1 MSTFNQKTTW
11 ADAYAEN
18 SVGGLLGGGL
28 AEPMGGFGSFPLV
41 IMALSIIATNI
52 PTIYSLA
59 LTFQTI
65 LDMLAYWFA
74 IFSAIFIE
82 EHLILCRGKWS
93 NYNAEDY
100 NNWRKLLLGAASF
113 IALSC
118 GVAGAEV
125 GMAQSWYIG
134 IIGGMIR
141 NPEFGSSQSGT
152 TIRNVKVDNTR
163 NIAAAT
169 TLNKNPVGYNLNHL
183 KGRYPMG
190 SRVVID
196 VSHIPYG
203 CSVLTYPYIIPSKD
217 TQVWPSSW
225 MLNTD
230 LL

>member
-1 MSTFNQKTTW
+1 
-11 ADAYAEN
+11 
-18 SVGGLLGGGL
+18 
-28 AEPMGGFGSFPLV
+28 
-41 IMALSIIATNI
+41 
-52 PTIYSLA
+52 
-59 LTFQTI
+59 
-65 LDMLAYWFA
+65 MLAYWFA

-134 IIGGMIR
+134 
-141 NPEFGSSQSGT
+141 
-152 TIRNVKVDNTR
+152 NVKVDNTR

>member
-1 MSTFNQKTTW
+1 
-11 ADAYAEN
+11 
-18 SVGGLLGGGL
+18 
-28 AEPMGGFGSFPLV
+28 GFGSFPLV

-59 LTFQTI
+59 LTFQVRSTTHQHYSSLTTI

-134 IIGGMIR
+134 IIGGM
-141 NPEFGSSQSGT
+141 
-152 TIRNVKVDNTR
+152 
-163 NIAAAT
+163 
-169 TLNKNPVGYNLNHL
+169 
-183 KGRYPMG
+183 
-190 SRVVID
+190 
-196 VSHIPYG
+196 
-203 CSVLTYPYIIPSKD
+203 
-217 TQVWPSSW
+217 
-225 MLNTD
+225 
-230 LL
+230 